1 MTARQVIFSG
11 KVQGVGFRYHT
22 KELALGFE
30 VVGWVKNLRDGTVE
44 LQVMG
49 QEAEVDEFLSEIIEE
64 SELAPLIRN
73 HLVTEIELLEG
84 CKEFRIAN

>member
-73 HLVTEIELLEG
+73 HLVTEIELLKG

>member
-1 MTARQVIFSG
+1 MTAKHVIFSG

-22 KELALGFE
+22 KELALGFD

-49 QEAEVDEFLSEIIEE
+49 EEGEVDEFLAEIIEE
-64 SELAPLIRN
+64 SELAPLIRE
-73 HLVTEIELLEG
+73 HWIREIEPLNG
-84 CKEFRIAN
+84 CQGFRIAS